1 MNTPDIKT
9 LKKVIANQ
17 ANKQEASDVI
27 HWMNTSEGESF
38 LSNEIDADLQN
49 YTPEITDDYLD
60 APVPK
65 EEMFNF
71 ILQQIRQRQWKKRIW
86 KAARLRPRRRNL
98 PRWGIFQA
106 RTLPATTATKPRR
119 R

>member
-38 LSNEIDADLQN
+38 LSNEIDADC
-49 YTPEITDDYLD
+49 
-60 APVPK
+60 
-65 EEMFNF
+65 
-71 ILQQIRQRQWKKRIW
+71 RIM
-86 KAARLRPRRRNL
+86 RR
-98 PRWGIFQA
+98 
-106 RTLPATTATKPRR
+106 K
-119 R
+119 